1 MILLLCFLTAF
12 GLGRCLD
19 QLQTREEIETSI
31 NRTITEVERLIK
43 IDPSLPQ
50 LSRAEIVDILHN
62 ITSKDMESYEK
73 SVENTR
79 LDYQRALT
87 VVLPYN
93 SRDAKNEDIQNL
105 FTKPPMIQII
115 PDSETM
121 LPYSSI
127 QEEPPVS
134 SDPIIEN
141 LISTKYPDE
150 KKNQILNDKNKYK
163 NHRTTYDEP
172 VKVDSSSQKFN
183 SNFNNFNSQKAI
195 WSTASSISKLIDS
208 DKNDYA
214 TTKPKLQ
221 IVYSTSVTDNPTTK
235 MFKTTTLRTNNEF
248 RPTMP
253 VTKSTVNILTSD
265 QWKYFAPPSTTAST
279 TTTSTTTTTTTT
291 KKPPTT
297 TQKSSRIT
305 TKYSKPSPFREK
317 SQPFLPTVTSTSIH
331 QWPTHPPRQPLKKRP
346 ELSSKAPDMITF
358 DMSDV
363 KMMSD
368 ESTPMLFVTPMSTK
382 GPGTI
387 IKPSSTLASKVDQ
400 SQKVSMTPTPVRK
413 EVTSLLASIGLQ
425 PIEEKIDKDKISNNE
440 INFVKE
446 QGIFATN
453 FEIPVI
459 NNTLSHG
466 THQSSTNKLNSSSII
481 NQSTFNNA
489 QKGVDN
495 LSSDVQKLFQ
505 RFGLQTSESD
515 ATSTTTK
522 APVPFS
528 FKANS
533 WSNFKPLPKSEV
545 KDATM
550 KDFLATFGLG
560 VENRNAKTVKMSK
573 GRSSSVIEAV
583 PSAMKSI
590 LENIGLIIRPKV
602 PRHVQLKTTTTTT
615 TSTTSTTEDP
625 EKMHV
630 FKPHEVL
637 FGDPQQRTKINELL
651 DTVKLVQEGEADV
664 SDVRKVADDLLK
676 TTKTLRDGPNP
687 LNLDE
692 FFKLYN
698 DDIKNE
704 VKRQESKV
712 NLFNDTSTTNNSDS
726 SESSPTAMIKTTG
739 DNASRNSSDSM
750 PESSISL
757 DIPDDDSDARVVTFG
772 VITTTSTEPTTTTT
786 TTTESLSS
794 TEDSN
799 LDALADSFGG
809 STAEPDPVLPTP
821 RKSGLYFLV
830 DWNSF
835 LEVGV
840 DGEDKVNLKFAPK
853 VGDRTRFIP
862 VTVP

>member
-1 MILLLCFLTAF
+1 MPNVQGHDRSEDETMNTTLSATTTTRSFIVAAIREQLVFQGATDFSILLLCFLTAF

-19 QLQTREEIETSI
+19 ELQTREEIERSI
-31 NRTITEVERLIK
+31 NRTITEVERLMK

-62 ITSKDMESYEK
+62 ITSKDMDSLEE

-105 FTKPPMIQII
+105 FTKPPMIQVI
-115 PDSETM
+115 PDSGTM

-141 LISTKYPDE
+141 IISTKYPDE
-150 KKNQILNDKNKYK
+150 VKDQFPNDKNKYK

-172 VKVDSSSQKFN
+172 AKVDLSLQKFN

-195 WSTASSISKLIDS
+195 WSTASSISKLINS
-208 DKNDYA
+208 DKNEDNDNS

-221 IVYSTSVTDNPTTK
+221 IIYSTSVTDKPTTK
-235 MFKTTTLRTNNEF
+235 MFKTTTFRTNNEF

-279 TTTSTTTTTTTT
+279 TTTSTTTSTTTTT
-291 KKPPTT
+291 TTTEKPTT
-297 TQKSSRIT
+297 TRKLPRIAA
-305 TKYSKPSPFREK
+305 KYSKPSPFRHK
-317 SQPFLPTVTSTSIH
+317 SQPFQPTVISTSTH
-331 QWPTHPPRQPLKKRP
+331 QWPTHPPRQPLKNRP

-368 ESTPMLFVTPMSTK
+368 EATPMLFVTPMSTK
-382 GPGTI
+382 GSGKI
-387 IKPSSTLASKVDQ
+387 FKPSSTLASNKVVQ
-400 SQKVSMTPTPVRK
+400 PQKVSVTPTPVRK

-425 PIEEKIDKDKISNNE
+425 PTEEKIGKDKISNNE
-440 INFVKE
+440 INLDKE

-459 NNTLSHG
+459 NNTLSHE
-466 THQSSTNKLNSSSII
+466 TLQSSTDKVNSSSII
-481 NQSTFNNA
+481 NQSNFNNA

-495 LSSDVQKLFQ
+495 LSSDIQKLFQ

-522 APVPFS
+522 APTPFS

-583 PSAMKSI
+583 PSAMKNI

-602 PRHVQLKTTTTTT
+602 PRNVQLKTTTTTST
-615 TSTTSTTEDP
+615 TTTSTTEDP

-637 FGDPQQRTKINELL
+637 FGDPLQRTKINELL

-676 TTKTLRDGPNP
+676 TTKTLQDGPNP

-692 FFKLYN
+692 FFRLYN

-704 VKRQESKV
+704 VKRQESKA
-712 NLFNDTSTTNNSDS
+712 NLSNDTSTINNSGIEKFMIYVLGTWQS
-726 SESSPTAMIKTTG
+726 WTNRTITAFQNIKNVLTNFI
-739 DNASRNSSDSM
+739 DKFNNS
-750 PESSISL
+750 
-757 DIPDDDSDARVVTFG
+757 
-772 VITTTSTEPTTTTT
+772 
-786 TTTESLSS
+786 
-794 TEDSN
+794 
-799 LDALADSFGG
+799 
-809 STAEPDPVLPTP
+809 
-821 RKSGLYFLV
+821 
-830 DWNSF
+830 
-835 LEVGV
+835 
-840 DGEDKVNLKFAPK
+840 
-853 VGDRTRFIP
+853 
-862 VTVP
+862 